1 MLRRMKCDVDVE
13 VPPKR
18 EILVYAPM
26 TQQQQ
31 QQYKSIVDRT
41 IRRLVEKDYV
51 RKIAPRV
58 LYVNHKSTL
67 CTHYVFSFVIAF

>member
-51 RKIAPRV
+51 RKLARAIVR
-58 LYVNHKSTL
+58 
-67 CTHYVFSFVIAF
+67 